1 MRKPRRLDD
10 AFRFPGFRPEAT
22 VRGIFGDPKARI
34 LRLRRRG
41 KKRPAGRVDG
51 GIGPSTTARPVE
63 CATSPVSVGY
73 YVDEKG
79 LEPAGVWYGPGAAE
93 FGLSGIVQA
102 EHLSRLCE
110 GVDPHNPEKNLV
122 RNAKTERR
130 AHGTDL
136 CFSAPKSVSIAW
148 ALASPELREAI
159 EAKMHR
165 AVRDALDYI
174 QDQCGFAPVGAQGQR
189 TEKIPLMF
197 ALFEHSSSR
206 AGDAQLHIHAV
217 CPNVTMHPAPPGSKA
232 RTTAIDPTGFY
243 HHMMAGGAVMRAS
256 LAEGL
261 RELGFEIERDKS
273 CFRIKGISLELCE
286 RTSQR
291 RAEILEALFER
302 CKTLGRLG
310 GLSEEEILKST

>member
-110 GVDPHNPEKNLV
+110 GVDPHDPENKLV
-122 RNAKTERR
+122 RNAKTEGR

-136 CFSAPKSVSIAW
+136 CFSAPKSVSVAW
-148 ALASPELREAI
+148 ALASPELREAM
-159 EAKMHR
+159 EAAMNR

-174 QDQCGFAPVGAQGQR
+174 QAQCGYARVGAQGQR
-189 TEKIPLMF
+189 IERVPLLF
-197 ALFEHSSSR
+197 AIFSHSSSR
-206 AGDAQLHIHAV
+206 LGNAQLHAHCV
-217 CPNVTMHPAPPGSKA
+217 CPNITVHGVRPNG
-232 RTTAIDPTGFY
+232 RLHTTAIDPTAFY
-243 HHMMAGGAVMRAS
+243 HHMMAGGAIFRA
-256 LAEGL
+256 
-261 RELGFEIERDKS
+261 
-273 CFRIKGISLELCE
+273 
-286 RTSQR
+286 
-291 RAEILEALFER
+291 
-302 CKTLGRLG
+302 
-310 GLSEEEILKST
+310 